1 MSYLPNSKLTRVE
14 EWNKLGEIMI
24 GNVIEVTAGAILCEA
39 GKHGE

>member
-14 EWNKLGEIMI
+14 EWNKLGEMTI
-24 GNVIEVTAGAILCEA
+24 GNVIEVTAGVRLCEA